1 MSSFSIGSQDVGLDN
16 PTYFIADIA
25 ANHNGSLD
33 KAVELIKLAADA
45 GANAAKFQN
54 FSAKTIV
61 SDVGFRKLGTNLSHQ
76 SSWKSS
82 VYEVYDRA
90 SISLDWTFH
99 LSEACKNAGIDYM
112 TAPYDLSFI
121 EPIDPYVSCW
131 KIGSGDITW
140 LENIK
145 ALCSTKKPILLA
157 TGASS
162 MNDVVQAYNVVSKSG
177 NNCVLMQCNT
187 NYTGSLDNFKHI
199 NLNVL
204 RSYGLAFPH
213 AVLGLSDHT
222 PGHATVLGA
231 ITLGAR
237 VIEKHFTDD
246 VSQEG
251 PDHAFSM
258 DPVSWRSMVNAS
270 RQLELSLG
278 DGIKVVEANELRTVQ
293 LQRRALRA
301 AKDIKSGH
309 VLSSE
314 DVVCLRPCPEDG
326 LEPYLLSRVLG
337 STSDKFIPQ
346 GDLIPNS
353 LLQT

>member
-1 MSSFSIGSQDVGLDN
+1 MNSFSIGSQFVGSNN

-33 KAVELIKLAADA
+33 KAIELIKLAADA

-61 SDVGFRKLGTNLSHQ
+61 SDIGFKKLGRDLSHQ

-82 VYEVYDRA
+82 VYDVYDRA
-90 SISLDWTFH
+90 SISLEWTHH
-99 LSEACKNAGIDYM
+99 LSEACKAVGIDYM
-112 TAPYDLSFI
+112 TAPYDLAFI
-121 EPIDPYVSCW
+121 KPIDPYVNCW
-131 KIGSGDITW
+131 KVGSGDITW
-140 LENIK
+140 LDNIK
-145 ALCSTKKPILLA
+145 ALCDTKKPILLA

-162 MNDVVQAYNVVSKSG
+162 MADVVNAYNVVSQSG
-177 NNCVLMQCNT
+177 NDCVVMQCNT
-187 NYTGSLDNFKHI
+187 NYTGSLENFKYI

-204 RSYGLAFPH
+204 RSYSLAFPQ

-258 DPVSWRSMVNAS
+258 DPDSWRSMVVSS

-278 DGIKVVEANELRTVQ
+278 DGIKVVEGNEQRTVQ

-301 AKDIKSGH
+301 AKDIQSGQ
-309 VLSSE
+309 VLSLE
-314 DVVCLRPCPEDG
+314 DVACLRPCPEDG
-326 LEPYLLSRVLG
+326 LEPSLLASVLG
-337 STSDKFIPQ
+337 STTDQFIAE
-346 GDLIPNS
+346 GDLIPSS
-353 LLQT
+353 LLKL

>member
-1 MSSFSIGSQDVGLDN
+1 MNSFSIGSQYIGYN
-16 PTYFIADIA
+16 SPSYFIADIA

-33 KAVELIKLAADA
+33 KAIELIKLAADA

-61 SDVGFRKLGTNLSHQ
+61 SDIGFKKLGRNFSHQ
-76 SSWKSS
+76 ASWKAS
-82 VYEVYDRA
+82 VYDVYDKA
-90 SISLDWTFH
+90 SISLEWTHH
-99 LSEACKNAGIDYM
+99 LSEACKSVGIDYM
-112 TAPYDLSFI
+112 TAPYDLAFI
-121 EPIDPYVSCW
+121 QPIDPYVSCW
-131 KIGSGDITW
+131 KVGSGDITW
-140 LENIK
+140 LDNIK
-145 ALCSTKKPILLA
+145 ALCATDKPILLA

-162 MNDVVQAYNVVSKSG
+162 MNDVVNAYNVVSQYG
-177 NNCVLMQCNT
+177 NDCVLMQCNT
-187 NYTGSLDNFKHI
+187 NYTGSLDNFKYI

-204 RSYGLAFPH
+204 RSYSLAFPQ

-231 ITLGAR
+231 IALGAR

-258 DPVSWRSMVNAS
+258 DPDSWRSMVVAS

-278 DGIKVVEANELRTVQ
+278 DGIKVVEENEQRTVQ

-301 AKDIKSGH
+301 AKDIEPGQ
-309 VLSSE
+309 VLTTE
-314 DVVCLRPCPEDG
+314 DVVCLRPCPGDG
-326 LEPYLLSRVLG
+326 LEPSYLTSVLG
-337 STSDKFIPQ
+337 SKTNHFIAE
-346 GDLIPNS
+346 GDLIPRE
-353 LLQT
+353 LLK